1 MTDQISSTPAPAQ
14 EVLSDNAAT
23 APRDLPH
30 QAPPKTPEELAAEAK
45 PEPKP
50 EKTETARD
58 SIKKAMD
65 KVLKDEPV
73 KPEPKE
79 KPEAKAEKPAPAEA
93 KPDAEAPPAP
103 KQEAGQ
109 DDGGDAPSEGEKAVK
124 YPARLLPK
132 AREVWANTPRVVQA
146 EFERMEVEHAA
157 EIESHREAKAFADEV
172 QEYREMAKQ
181 AGTTVKSALDRYVAF
196 DRQISQDFGKGIAA
210 IAKDQGRQPQEV
222 ITGILRAYGVTPQ
235 QFAQAV
241 MKNPQAFAAAPQ
253 QPQAQPAQTRPDPT
267 AQAAMRE
274 VQTLKQQLQVQQL
287 EASVVAPF
295 AANHP
300 RFAELEQ
307 DIAFFLQSG
316 KVPTSLSLQ
325 ERLEV
330 AYDMAERINPSPVTT
345 PAAPASPDREAP
357 ARPAANKSISG
368 APGNGPQVKGKP
380 KVMSIKEAIAAASR
394 GV

>member
-1 MTDQISSTPAPAQ
+1 MLLVNQREQI
-14 EVLSDNAAT
+14 EV
-23 APRDLPH
+23 
-30 QAPPKTPEELAAEAK
+30 
-45 PEPKP
+45 
-50 EKTETARD
+50 
-58 SIKKAMD
+58 
-65 KVLKDEPV
+65 
-73 KPEPKE
+73 
-79 KPEAKAEKPAPAEA
+79 
-93 KPDAEAPPAP
+93 
-103 KQEAGQ
+103 
-109 DDGGDAPSEGEKAVK
+109 
-124 YPARLLPK
+124 
-132 AREVWANTPRVVQA
+132 
-146 EFERMEVEHAA
+146 
-157 EIESHREAKAFADEV
+157 HREAKAFADDLKEFSDL
-172 QEYREMAKQ
+172 AKQ
-181 AGTTVKSALDRYVAF
+181 HGTTVKDALRNYVNAENEFRRDFGAGMKSLAGTLGINPAQAITSALQAF
-196 DRQISQDFGKGIAA
+196 
-210 IAKDQGRQPQEV
+210 
-222 ITGILRAYGVTPQ
+222 GVTPL

-253 QPQAQPAQTRPDPT
+253 QPQAQPAQPRPDPM

-345 PAAPASPDREAP
+345 HAASASPDREAP